1 MRTYND
7 AIDCLNSL
15 QSNQAMIQASR
26 DSGGRL
32 VKYAMHETTEYLSR
46 IGYTV
51 PRNTPVL
58 IVLRVTDLSKSLRIS
73 TN

>member
-1 MRTYND
+1 MSTTTTTKLRTYND

-32 VKYAMHETTEYLSR
+32 VKYATHETTEYLSR
-46 IGYTV
+46 IGYKVSHAFLVSSTV
-51 PRNTPVL
+51 RL
-58 IVLRVTDLSKSLRIS
+58 Y
-73 TN
+73 